1 MTVLPRF
8 FHNLFLVL
16 PLLLLAACGGS
27 DKTEDATAVTVSAST
42 SSLDIAFPE
51 RFTTIFATVRDTD
64 GTLLRNATVQ
74 FSTSLGSFS
83 ATEVLTRTTE
93 ETGRGG
99 SNDAGEGVA
108 AVRLYPGQS
117 AGTATVTAYVNGVQ
131 TTTTIT
137 VAGTAPEPERPAPAS
152 ISITASERA
161 IFVAGVGQMESSTI
175 TVRLLTSTGGAAQ
188 DAPAGVNNV
197 RVSFATQP
205 NGGELLFGTQA
216 SGQLVQHDKTVD
228 VATSNGVA
236 TLTLSSGR
244 LPGVIELKAE
254 ALTNDGTS
262 YNPVIEAT
270 ISALSIASGPTHSI
284 VLSYPR
290 ENAIEDM
297 GNGIYRRIGGLLA
310 TDRYGNPVADGTVV
324 NLGIIDSVLLSNRAP
339 QINYGFSSTVIDGNA
354 STTANTA
361 LLTDLS
367 NALFKSAVL
376 TRNNTSRFIE
386 AQDRV
391 LLLNAQAEDKS
402 RFVAALPDQDIS
414 LTTNKAYVNTASQ
427 LEYMVGASLLGAQIA
442 GVDPAKEEL
451 VSGQAVTTDGAATF
465 YLTYPANQNTIRAG
479 CVDPSVETRF
489 LPQGSAQVWVVAEAS
504 GSSATTIDNQECFDY
519 MAPATITET
528 TGQSAIRGSTV
539 LQLEVEDASSI
550 RLPFLNISSSV
561 SYGSANTGGL
571 SVTVGSCNS
580 GTNNRTNTN
589 GLCSLPI
596 TVSGGNSDDTATV
609 SLSTSGGN
617 TLAIN
622 VTVP

>member
-8 FHNLFLVL
+8 FHSLFLVL

-27 DKTEDATAVTVSAST
+27 DKTEDATAVSVSAST
-42 SSLDIAFPE
+42 ANLDIGFPD
-51 RFTTIFATVRDTD
+51 RFTTISATVRDTD
-64 GTLLRNATVQ
+64 GALLRNATVQ
-74 FSTSLGSFS
+74 FSTNLGSFS
-83 ATEVLTRTTE
+83 ATEVVTRTTA

-99 SNDAGEGVA
+99 SNDAGDGVA

-137 VAGTAPEPERPAPAS
+137 VAGTTPEPERPVPAS

-197 RVSFATQP
+197 RVSFTTQP

-236 TLTLSSGR
+236 TLTLSSGQ
-244 LPGVIELKAE
+244 LPGVVELKAE
-254 ALTNDGTS
+254 ALNSDGTS
-262 YNPVIEAT
+262 YNPVIQAT

-324 NLGIIDSVLLSNRAP
+324 NLGVIDSVLLSNRAP

-354 STTANTA
+354 STTADSA

-367 NALFKSAVL
+367 NALFKSAVI

-391 LLLNAQAEDKS
+391 LILNAQAADKS
-402 RFVAALPDQDIS
+402 RFVAALPDEDIR

-427 LEYMVGASLLGAQIA
+427 LEYLVGASLLGAQIA

-451 VSGQAVTTDGAATF
+451 VSGQAVTSDGAATF

-479 CVDPSVETRF
+479 CVDPDVETRF

-504 GSSATTIDNQECFDY
+504 GSSATTIDNQECFNSIS
-519 MAPATITET
+519 PTTITES
-528 TGQSAIRGSTV
+528 TGQTAISGSTV

-550 RLPFLNISSSV
+550 RLPFLNISTSV
-561 SYGSANTGGL
+561 SYGSTNTGGL
-571 SVTVGSCNS
+571 LVTVGNCNS
-580 GTNNRTNTN
+580 GTNRRTDTN
-589 GLCSLPI
+589 GFCRLPI
-596 TVSGGNSDDTATV
+596 TVSGGNSTDTATV
-609 SLSTSGGN
+609 SLSTTESN
-617 TLAIN
+617 TLTIR

>member
-51 RFTTIFATVRDTD
+51 RFTTISATVRDTD

-152 ISITASERA
+152 ISITTSERA

-571 SVTVGSCNS
+571 SVTVGNCNS

>member
-8 FHNLFLVL
+8 FHSLFLVL

-42 SSLDIAFPE
+42 ANLDIGFPD
-51 RFTTIFATVRDTD
+51 RFTTVSATVRDTD
-64 GTLLRNATVQ
+64 GVLLRNATVQ
-74 FSTSLGSFS
+74 FSTNLGSFS
-83 ATEVLTRTTE
+83 ATEVVTRTTA

-117 AGTATVTAYVNGVQ
+117 GGTATVTAYVNGVQ
-131 TTTTIT
+131 TSTTIT
-137 VAGTAPEPERPAPAS
+137 VAGTAPEPERPVPAS

-236 TLTLSSGR
+236 TLTLSSGQ
-244 LPGVIELKAE
+244 LPGVVELKAE

-262 YNPVIEAT
+262 YNPVIQAT

-324 NLGIIDSVLLSNRAP
+324 NLGVIDSVLLSNRAP

-354 STTANTA
+354 TTTANSA

-391 LLLNAQAEDKS
+391 LILNAQAADKS
-402 RFVAALPDQDIS
+402 RFVAALPEQDIS

-427 LEYMVGASLLGAQIA
+427 LEYMVGASLLGAQIS

-528 TGQSAIRGSTV
+528 TGQSAIRGSAV

-550 RLPFLNISSSV
+550 HLPFLNISTSV

-571 SVTVGSCNS
+571 LVTVGSCNS

-589 GLCSLPI
+589 GVCSLPI

>member
-8 FHNLFLVL
+8 LSTLLSIL
-16 PLLLLAACGGS
+16 PLLFLTACGS
-27 DKTEDATAVTVSAST
+27 DKTEDATAVTVSASST
-42 SSLDIAFPE
+42 ILDIGFPE
-51 RFTTIFATVRDTD
+51 RFTTISATVRDAD
-64 GTLLRNATVQ
+64 GELLRNATVQ
-74 FSTSLGSFS
+74 FGTNLGSFS
-83 ATEVLTRTTE
+83 ATEVVTNTTA

-99 SNDAGEGVA
+99 SNDAGNGVA

-117 AGTATVTAYVNGVQ
+117 AGDATVTVYVNGVQ
-131 TTTTIT
+131 ATTTIT
-137 VAGTAPEPERPAPAS
+137 ITGTPVEPERPVPAS
-152 ISITASERA
+152 ISIAASERA

-197 RVSFATQP
+197 RVSFITQP

-244 LPGVIELKAE
+244 LPGVVELKAE
-254 ALTNDGTS
+254 ALNSDGTS
-262 YNPVIEAT
+262 YSPEIQAT
-270 ISALSIASGPTHSI
+270 TSALSIASGPTHSI

-290 ENAIEDM
+290 ENAIQDM

-324 NLGIIDSVLLSNRAP
+324 NLGVIDSVLLSNRAP
-339 QINYGFSSTVIDGNA
+339 QINYGFSSTVVDGNA
-354 STTANTA
+354 STTANSA

-391 LLLNAQAEDKS
+391 LILNAQAADKS
-402 RFVAALPDQDIS
+402 RFVAALPDQNSS
-414 LTTNKAYVNTASQ
+414 LSTNKAYVNTASQ
-427 LEYMVGASLLGAQIA
+427 LEYMVGASLLGAQIS
-442 GVDPAKEEL
+442 GVDPAKEAL

-479 CVDPSVETRF
+479 CVDPDVETRF

-504 GSSATTIDNQECFDY
+504 GSSATTIDNQECFSSIS
-519 MAPATITET
+519 PTTITET
-528 TGQSAIRGSTV
+528 TGQSAINGSAM

-550 RLPFLNISSSV
+550 RLPFMNISASV
-561 SYGSANTGGL
+561 SYGSTNTGAL
-571 SVTVGSCNS
+571 LVTVGNCNS
-580 GTNNRTNTN
+580 GTNKRTNTS

-596 TVSGGNSDDTATV
+596 NVSGGNSTDTATV
-609 SLSTSGGN
+609 SLSTTESN
-617 TLAIN
+617 TLTIS
-622 VTVP
+622 VSIP